1 MYRMII
7 TVILAFIAHTLM
19 IIGINMESDITN
31 GSFFKKKIVDILV
44 IITHYC
50 TIASLYGAL
59 SKNKIVLI
67 IAIVSSMFNFYIFAS
82 QLPIFVKYIKV
93 LHGKNEMA
101 MVISTTIGM
110 LFSIAE
116 VYFLL
121 FMINQN
127 WFIIEETISNST
139 VKTAFEFIYYTF
151 SVSITYSGNGIEI
164 NGIIPKIAQMLHVLF
179 FYFFAADAILK
190 LAKKEE

>member
-7 TVILAFIAHTLM
+7 TVILALIAHTLM

-50 TIASLYGAL
+50 AITSLYGAL

-110 LFSIAE
+110 LFSRAE

-179 FYFFAADAILK
+179 FYLFAADAILK
-190 LAKKEE
+190 LAKNEE